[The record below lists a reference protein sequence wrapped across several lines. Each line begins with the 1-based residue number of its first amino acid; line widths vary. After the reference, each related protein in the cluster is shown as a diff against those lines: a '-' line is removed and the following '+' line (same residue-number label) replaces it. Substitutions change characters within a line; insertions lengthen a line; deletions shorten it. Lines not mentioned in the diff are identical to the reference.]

1 MFGEA
6 FDSTVRTAVARSVTA
21 RFAVVRSAAVR
32 SAVVRSSAVCLP
44 WPGLLRFVSGQFI
57 QKLHSKI
64 YSDCTDCFNL

>member
-6 FDSTVRTAVARSVTA
+6 FDSTVRTAVARLVTA
-21 RFAVVRSAAVR
+21 RFAVVR

-44 WPGLLRFVSGQFI
+44 WPALRFVSGQFI